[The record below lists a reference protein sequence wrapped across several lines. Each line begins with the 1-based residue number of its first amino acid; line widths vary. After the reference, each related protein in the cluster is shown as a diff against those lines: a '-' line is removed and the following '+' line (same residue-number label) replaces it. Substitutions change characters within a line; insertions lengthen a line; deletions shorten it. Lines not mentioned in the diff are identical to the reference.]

1 MVDQKKNLTIRKKM
15 TSHIPYKIGTAS
27 DHGFLKESGLDKIDS
42 SDDRGSRSEGENLKP
57 VNIKQINR
65 KPKTNSD
72 KKSDQR
78 K

>member
-1 MVDQKKNLTIRKKM
+1 M
-15 TSHIPYKIGTAS
+15 TSNIPYKIGRAS
-27 DHGFLKESGLDKIDS
+27 DNGAGKNLVMDKIDS

-57 VNIKQINR
+57 VIIKQINR